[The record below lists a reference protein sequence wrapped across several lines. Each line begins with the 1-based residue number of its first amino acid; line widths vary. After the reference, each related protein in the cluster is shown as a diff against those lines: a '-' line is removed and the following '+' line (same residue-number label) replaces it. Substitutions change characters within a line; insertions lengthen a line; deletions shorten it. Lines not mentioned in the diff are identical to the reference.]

1 MRCGFIGSFALHGL
15 VLALIVLAWNQM
27 PPASMQ
33 VVAVNLVRLSD
44 RSTSPPSPQM
54 APSPQD
60 TSGTVPQS
68 DEAPVALAPIAAPLP
83 QSLRPIQPSAPRV
96 GMTQKLKRQTNNP
109 GSVVTPT
116 SSRPRTT
123 VARTHPLSPNEQ
135 LAVRLKLLAGLRQPV
150 RPTPHDVR
158 EPDGTGMSSM
168 TAASADTVT
177 GRNAAYAVKDIIR
190 AQVERRWNLDRT
202 RLGAPDWVVAIRIRF
217 SPDGTVR
224 RADIVANERFRSDH
238 AYHDFALSARNAVLL
253 SSPLTLP
260 RGADT
265 FATDI
270 VVDFAARQVL
280 Q

>member
-1 MRCGFIGSFALHGL
+1 
-15 VLALIVLAWNQM
+15 
-27 PPASMQ
+27 
-33 VVAVNLVRLSD
+33 
-44 RSTSPPSPQM
+44 
-54 APSPQD
+54 
-60 TSGTVPQS
+60 
-68 DEAPVALAPIAAPLP
+68 
-83 QSLRPIQPSAPRV
+83 
-96 GMTQKLKRQTNNP
+96 
-109 GSVVTPT
+109 
-116 SSRPRTT
+116 
-123 VARTHPLSPNEQ
+123 
-135 LAVRLKLLAGLRQPV
+135 
-150 RPTPHDVR
+150 
-158 EPDGTGMSSM
+158 MSSM

-260 RGADT
+260 RGAAT
-265 FATDI
+265 LATDI